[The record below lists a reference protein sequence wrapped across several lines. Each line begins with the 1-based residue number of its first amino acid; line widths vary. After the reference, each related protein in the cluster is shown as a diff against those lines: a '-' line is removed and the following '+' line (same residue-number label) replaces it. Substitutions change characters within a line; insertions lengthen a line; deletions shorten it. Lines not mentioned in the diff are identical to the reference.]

1 MLPYLSMFVLVSF
14 TAGGT
19 LRAPSVSLNAG
30 QGIHGPRSIDQ
41 ELDHLTRKLEITP
54 NQRKQIRPL
63 LEEHHNKIHGGD
75 L

>member
-41 ELDHLTRKLEITP
+41 ELDHLTGTHSEPAETDPAAARGAP
-54 NQRKQIRPL
+54 QQDSWR
-63 LEEHHNKIHGGD
+63 
-75 L
+75 

>member
-1 MLPYLSMFVLVSF
+1 MLPYLSMFVLVSL

-41 ELDHLTRKLEITP
+41 ELDHLTRKLELTP
-54 NQRKQIRPL
+54 NQETDPAAARGAPQQDSWR
-63 LEEHHNKIHGGD
+63 
-75 L
+75 